1 MLRSSPSSDHN
12 YYYHIIMYQ
21 MTTLSGLGV
30 LLTEELGGVDHV
42 DKGGLGLGPLAGL
55 EATVGVDP
63 ELLWLEVLE
72 HLLDAVL
79 DLLLAWD
86 TGRVDIIDTWA
97 DVAGV
102 GGVDEDLEE
111 LGIGLGVL
119 DGEDIGI
126 EGSDGVEEVLELGVT
141 EVRVDLGGVL
151 NTGDGQ
157 AERLDGPVEVG
168 NALLAGAEGETLTE
182 SGLVN
187 LDDEHTSVLEVNNL
201 VTEGKSKLLSLDGLV
216 NIVTGERPSEAGDWA
231 SQHSLHWLLGDGDG
245 VFGLLNGHWGWARDV
260 TDNNRWAD
268 AAGTVRLNPSV
279 GGESVTIETLTEV
292 LDHVVTLRLTVNV
305 DIEVKLLLDLNNV
318 LDLLLNELLV
328 LSSGDL
334 ALGELVTVNADLLGL
349 GERTNG
355 GGWEK
360 REAKLL
366 LLLGDT
372 DRELRL
378 AVVHGWGNLGLA
390 VLDSGVVGALG
401 GSTSLDRL
409 GVGLKGLT
417 DGVWA
422 LSDGLGNDGNLSS
435 LLDGEGEPI
444 GDLSVELLL
453 AGESVRGVEEGRGGG
468 NDDALLANLLDG
480 GLNDLNGT
488 LEVGLPDVATID
500 NTGRQD
506 GLWAKRL
513 DDLVK
518 LLWVADKVNVE
529 TVDVLGNGI
538 NVVDDVTEV
547 GGENNLGDGISE
559 SGKLLVGW
567 LEGSLD
573 LWCEIEDQ
581 GWLID
586 LDGLSTGSLELLEEL
601 NVDWDKFVNQRDWVN
616 GLVTVWLSEGKERN
630 WSDKDWA
637 GGNASLL
644 GLNELVDSLWA
655 LSKLELLV
663 VLEGWLDVMVVRI
676 EPLDHLQRWDI
687 DALLLETTA
696 HSEVLVN
703 SVELVLGVPL
713 WDSLFDGLAAVTR
726 TQRHRNMCLR

>member
-1 MLRSSPSSDHN
+1 
-12 YYYHIIMYQ
+12 

-42 DKGGLGLGPLAGL
+42 DKGSLGLGPLAGL
-55 EATVGVDP
+55 KTAVGVDP
-63 ELLWLEVLE
+63 ELVWLEVLE

-86 TGRVDIIDTWA
+86 TGRVDVVDTGA

-102 GGVDEDLEE
+102 SLVNEDLQE

-119 DGEDIGI
+119 DGEDIGVK
-126 EGSDGVEEVLELGVT
+126 GGDGVEEVLELGVT

-151 NTGDGQ
+151 NAGGGQ

-168 NALLAGAEGETLTE
+168 NTLLAGAEGKTLTE
-182 SGLVN
+182 SGLVD

-201 VTEGKSKLLSLDGLV
+201 VAEGKSKLLSLDGLV
-216 NIVTGERPSEAGDWA
+216 NIVTGERPPEAGDWA
-231 SQHSLHWLLGDGDG
+231 SQHSLHWLLGDGDS

-260 TDNNRWAD
+260 TDNDRWAN

-305 DIEVKLLLDLNNV
+305 DIEVKLLLDLDNL

-349 GERTNG
+349 GEGTDG
-355 GGWEK
+355 GGWEQW
-360 REAKLL
+360 EAELL

-378 AVVHGWGNLGLA
+378 AVVHSWGNLGLA
-390 VLDSGVVGALG
+390 LLDSGVVGALG

-409 GVGLKGLT
+409 GVGLKSLT

-422 LSDGLGNDGNLSS
+422 LSDGLGDDGNLSS
-435 LLDGEGEPI
+435 LLDGEREPI
-444 GDLSVELLL
+444 GDLSVKLLL

-468 NDDALLANLLDG
+468 DDDALLANLLDG

-500 NTGRQD
+500 NTGGED
-506 GLWAKRL
+506 GLRAEGL
-513 DDLVK
+513 DNLIE
-518 LLWVADKVNVE
+518 LLWVADKVDVDS
-529 TVDVLGNGI
+529 VDVLGKNV

-547 GGENNLGDGISE
+547 GGENNLWDGISE

-586 LDGLSTGSLELLEEL
+586 LDSLGTGSLELLEKV

-616 GLVTVWLSEGKERN
+616 GLVTVWLSESEERN
-630 WSDKDWA
+630 RSDKDWA
-637 GGNASLL
+637 GGDASLL
-644 GLNELVDSLWA
+644 GLNELVDSLGA
-655 LSKLELLV
+655 VDKLELLV
-663 VLEGWLDVMVVRI
+663 VLEGWLDVMVVRV
-676 EPLDHLQRWDI
+676 EPLNHLQRWDI
-687 DALLLETTA
+687 DTLLLETTA
-696 HSEVLVN
+696 HSKVLIN

-713 WDSLFDGLAAVTR
+713 WDSLLDGLANVTKTR
-726 TQRHRNMCLR
+726 KV

>member
-1 MLRSSPSSDHN
+1 
-12 YYYHIIMYQ
+12 

-42 DKGGLGLGPLAGL
+42 DKGSLGLGPLAGL
-55 EATVGVDP
+55 KTAVGVDP
-63 ELLWLEVLE
+63 ELVWLEVLE

-86 TGRVDIIDTWA
+86 TGRVDVVDTGA

-102 GGVDEDLEE
+102 SLVNEDLQE

-119 DGEDIGI
+119 DGEDIGVK
-126 EGSDGVEEVLELGVT
+126 GGDGVEEVLELGVT

-151 NTGDGQ
+151 NAGGGQ

-168 NALLAGAEGETLTE
+168 NTLLAGAEGKTLTE
-182 SGLVN
+182 SGLVD

-201 VTEGKSKLLSLDGLV
+201 VAEGKSKLLSLDGLV
-216 NIVTGERPSEAGDWA
+216 NIVTGERPPEAGDWA
-231 SQHSLHWLLGDGDG
+231 SQHSLHWLLGDGDS

-260 TDNNRWAD
+260 TDNDRWAN

-305 DIEVKLLLDLNNV
+305 DIEVKLLLDLDNL

-349 GERTNG
+349 GEGTNG
-355 GGWEK
+355 GGWEQW
-360 REAKLL
+360 EAELL

-378 AVVHGWGNLGLA
+378 AVVHSWGNLGLA
-390 VLDSGVVGALG
+390 LLDSGVVGALG

-409 GVGLKGLT
+409 GVGLKSLT

-422 LSDGLGNDGNLSS
+422 LSDGLGDDGNLSS
-435 LLDGEGEPI
+435 LLDGEREPI
-444 GDLSVELLL
+444 GDLSVKLLL

-468 NDDALLANLLDG
+468 DDDALLANLLDG

-500 NTGRQD
+500 NTGGED
-506 GLWAKRL
+506 GLRAEGL
-513 DDLVK
+513 DNLIE
-518 LLWVADKVNVE
+518 LLWVADKVDVDSVDILGKNV
-529 TVDVLGNGI
+529 

-547 GGENNLGDGISE
+547 GGENNLWDGISE

-586 LDGLSTGSLELLEEL
+586 LDSLGTGSLELLEKV

-616 GLVTVWLSEGKERN
+616 GLVTVWLSESEERN
-630 WSDKDWA
+630 RSDKDWA
-637 GGNASLL
+637 GGDASLL
-644 GLNELVDSLWA
+644 GLNELVDSLGA
-655 LSKLELLV
+655 VDKLELLV
-663 VLEGWLDVMVVRI
+663 VLEGWLDVMVVRV
-676 EPLDHLQRWDI
+676 EPLNHLQRWDI
-687 DALLLETTA
+687 DTLLLETTA
-696 HSEVLVN
+696 HSKVLIN

-713 WDSLFDGLAAVTR
+713 WDSLLDGLANVTKTR
-726 TQRHRNMCLR
+726 KV